1 MATKKRPLLAP
12 GEEER
17 EGGEGSRTIKR
28 WRPLIRE
35 VMGEQHMKRFL
46 MRLESFV
53 CRLVQDEIR
62 KLLVKWSLPAP
73 SKRCHLLSSD
83 AELYQLQFQN
93 GLPEKLYTLKPIM
106 TKNQNLVQISI
117 IDTAT
122 GKRVTSGPWSSV
134 QVEVLAL
141 HGDFNCDGQ
150 KRWTKDEFNNHIVV
164 ARKGKGPLLTGELI
178 IQLTNG
184 VGYLDNVSFSDNS
197 SWTRSQKF
205 RLALRLYKAEG
216 AQEGISE
223 TLRVK
228 DRRGQLNEKHHPP
241 SLTDEVWYLEK
252 IRKDG
257 SFHKRLVNAGIHCVK
272 QFLQALSMDHDNLCK
287 LLGNGESSKKGIAKR
302 TWEAI
307 VANARECPPGNELY
321 SYNVVGQTVTLIF
334 NSVYELLGAKLD
346 GQYQTISDFS
356 TPQRASVEIWKR
368 CAFDDTE
375 SFNLDHVMV
384 DNSPVPLSQEYDH
397 LVTVSSSL
405 GSCFPRLSDDAFG
418 QVGLLNEP
426 FAPYGEITNHLP
438 QLEETFSIYGVHPL
452 KKSTCSQETEN
463 SCSVST
469 GIINML
475 VNHSTMCPPTA
486 NGIQISESSI
496 QMENDELVTQVGIEQ
511 FFHDTSSKQSMQSLQ
526 ALASF
531 QATMF
536 NSSDN
541 VDERTFQNEP
551 CTSRLVERTLGDDE
565 IHEFIM
571 ENWQPN
577 TTMTLVPTSIHKWVK
592 LIAVAQVWNL
602 YQQVS
607 RGRKS
612 WNCASENTEW
622 SMYLNQSGDS

>member
-1 MATKKRPLLAP
+1 MATKKRPLLTP

-28 WRPLIRE
+28 WRPLILE

-46 MRLESFV
+46 TRLESV
-53 CRLVQDEIR
+53 VRRAVQDEIR
-62 KLLVKWSLPAP
+62 KLPVNWSLAAP
-73 SKRCHLLSSD
+73 SSD

-93 GLPEKLYTLKPIM
+93 GLPEKLYTLKPIR
-106 TKNQNLVQISI
+106 TKDQNLIQISI
-117 IDTAT
+117 IDTTT
-122 GKRVTSGPWSSV
+122 GKRATSGPWSSV
-134 QVEVLAL
+134 KVEVLAL

-164 ARKGKGPLLTGELI
+164 AREGKGPLLSGKLV

-197 SWTRSQKF
+197 IWTRSQKF

-223 TLRVK
+223 PLRVK

-272 QFLQALSMDHDNLCK
+272 QFLQALSMDHDNLRK

-321 SYNVVGQTVTLIF
+321 SYNVVGQRVTLIF

-346 GQYQTISDFS
+346 GHYDTISNFS
-356 TPQRASVEIWKR
+356 APRKALVESWKR
-368 CAFDDTE
+368 LAFKDTQ
-375 SFNLDHVMV
+375 SFNSDHMMV
-384 DNSPVPLSQEYDH
+384 DNIIVPLSQEYDN
-397 LVTVSSSL
+397 LVSVSSSL
-405 GSCFPRLSDDAFG
+405 GSRFPCPSDDAFG
-418 QVGLLNEP
+418 QVGFLNGP

-438 QLEETFSIYGVHPL
+438 QLEDTFSKYGVHPS
-452 KKSTCSQETEN
+452 KKFTCSQETEN
-463 SCSVST
+463 SCPVPT
-469 GIINML
+469 EIINLL
-475 VNHSTMCPPTA
+475 VNHSTMCPPTP
-486 NGIQISESSI
+486 NGIQIPESSI
-496 QMENDELVTQVGIEQ
+496 QMENDELVTPVGIEQ
-511 FFHDTSSKQSMQSLQ
+511 FFHDTSAMQSMQSFQ
-526 ALASF
+526 APGSF

-536 NSSDN
+536 NSNDT
-541 VDERTFQNEP
+541 VDEHTFQNEP
-551 CTSRLVERTLGDDE
+551 CTSRLVERTLRKDE
-565 IHEFIM
+565 INKFIM

-577 TTMTLVPTSIHKWVK
+577 ITTTLVATSIRKWVK

-607 RGRKS
+607 RCRKS